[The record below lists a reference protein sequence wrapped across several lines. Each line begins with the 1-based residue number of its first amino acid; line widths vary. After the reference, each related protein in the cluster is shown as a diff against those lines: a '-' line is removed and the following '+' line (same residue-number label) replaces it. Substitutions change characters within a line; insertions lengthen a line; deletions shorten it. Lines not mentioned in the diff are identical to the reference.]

1 MNTTVHMLESVR
13 VVGVARAGAVFE
25 LAKPR
30 IALLVLIACAA
41 GFYMGLPA
49 GVGRGEWGLLLCYT
63 LLGTALVAAGANAL
77 NQWLEADFDL
87 RMQRTA
93 GRPIPSGRLTAPEV
107 LTFGAASAV
116 AGCVLLG
123 LIVNVPAALLAGATF
138 GSYVFL
144 YTPLKRRTALCV
156 FVGAVPGALPPVIG
170 WAAASGTLSVEA
182 WLLFAIVFFWQL
194 PHFVAI
200 AWLYR
205 DDYRRGGFP
214 MLPVVDRDGTR
225 TNLHMMTHSLALLVA
240 SLLPVYRGFAGPTY
254 GVGALLLGVAFLAC
268 GVLFVI
274 RRTSD
279 VARFHLLASIVYL
292 PALCALLALD
302 KARGV

>member
-1 MNTTVHMLESVR
+1 MSTTVNIAATVR
-13 VVGVARAGAVFE
+13 PVGVARWGAFVE

-49 GVGRGEWGLLLCYT
+49 GADRGQWALAFWYT

-77 NQWLEADFDL
+77 NQWLEADLDL

-93 GRPIPSGRLTAPEV
+93 GRPIPSGRLTLQEV
-107 LTFGAASAV
+107 LTFGIASAAV
-116 AGCVLLG
+116 GCLVLG
-123 LIVNVPAALLAGATF
+123 LFVNALAALLAATTF
-138 GSYVFL
+138 ASYVFL
-144 YTPLKRRTALCV
+144 YTPLKRRTTLCV

-170 WAAASGTLSVEA
+170 WAGASGSLSLEA

-214 MLPVVDRDGTR
+214 MLPVIDTEGTR
-225 TNLHMMTHSLALLVA
+225 TNLHMITHSLALLVA
-240 SLLPVYRGFAGPTY
+240 SLLPMFRGFAGTTY
-254 GVGALLLGVAFLAC
+254 GVGALILGVAFLGC
-268 GVLFVI
+268 GVLFVV
-274 RRTSD
+274 RRTTD
-279 VARFHLLASIVYL
+279 VARFHLLASIIYL

-302 KARGV
+302 KVRGI